1 MSDARPL
8 HRRLA
13 DDLRGDIEAGRYPR
27 GSRLPSEHE
36 LAGRHAVARG
46 TVRQALSTLR
56 AEGAI
61 AVRRGARPVVLGPT
75 RTQSF
80 SELQSFTSWARGRE
94 EVPGGRV
101 VELGTR
107 PATDDE
113 ANALGLEP
121 GDEVLGLVRVR
132 LLNGRPVMIERTAF
146 VPRVGTLV
154 RTADLRTGS
163 IYEHLAGHGI
173 DVAQAR
179 HVIDAVPAGTLDAE
193 LLGVARR
200 TPLLRDRRLGLA
212 PDGEPIEWSDDR
224 YRPDAVAFG
233 VDNAAT
239 ASPLTRLSTW
249 SPGVADVDR
258 RAS

>member
-1 MSDARPL
+1 M
-8 HRRLA
+8 
-13 DDLRGDIEAGRYPR
+13 
-27 GSRLPSEHE
+27 
-36 LAGRHAVARG
+36 
-46 TVRQALSTLR
+46 
-56 AEGAI
+56 
-61 AVRRGARPVVLGPT
+61 
-75 RTQSF
+75 
-80 SELQSFTSWARGRE
+80 
-94 EVPGGRV
+94 
-101 VELGTR
+101 
-107 PATDDE
+107 
-113 ANALGLEP
+113 
-121 GDEVLGLVRVR
+121 LGLVRVR